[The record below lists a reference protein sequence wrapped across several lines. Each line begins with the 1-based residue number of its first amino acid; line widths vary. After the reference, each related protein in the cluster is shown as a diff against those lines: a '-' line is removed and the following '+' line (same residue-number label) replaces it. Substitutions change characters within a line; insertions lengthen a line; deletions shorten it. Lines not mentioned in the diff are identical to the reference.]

1 MRRFKIDTY
10 ASCYTCTTCPLH
22 IPPISHISAIPP
34 SSKPIIL
41 TIGGCLLQG
50 TPVGSAASGT
60 SAVLPINAADPH
72 NAKEPWSAR
81 PPTPPMAAAVESQR
95 LKASDVLRG
104 VILAKLNDQKSN
116 TLYERFTKKRMIY
129 KNTHRRLRGFWSESN
144 SSIRNIS
151 NGRQNSIQIYSI
163 RCHSTF
169 QRSKQSIR
177 HVARKGVMLRHWNW
191 SYENW
196 IADPGVLYIAQA
208 PSWGKGSGKNMYNS
222 KHRRSMEGM
231 FPARF
236 AWHASVVAVC
246 DTSCA
251 FVSEKSWKRANY
263 PAKTLKDF
271 RKYEKKWRNLVV
283 EAKEEL
289 KGDTPHEVY
298 SGASS
303 NFV

>member
-1 MRRFKIDTY
+1 
-10 ASCYTCTTCPLH
+10 
-22 IPPISHISAIPP
+22 
-34 SSKPIIL
+34 
-41 TIGGCLLQG
+41 
-50 TPVGSAASGT
+50 
-60 SAVLPINAADPH
+60 
-72 NAKEPWSAR
+72 
-81 PPTPPMAAAVESQR
+81 MAAAVESQR

-104 VILAKLNDQKSN
+104 VILCQAEWPQIPHVIW
-116 TLYERFTKKRMIY
+116 TVYEKKKIY
-129 KNTHRRLRGFWSESN
+129 KNTQRRLRGFWSESN

-151 NGRQNSIQIYSI
+151 NGRQNNIQIYSI

-169 QRSKQSIR
+169 ERTKQLLRVLIR
-177 HVARKGVMLRHWNW
+177 HVASKGVMLRHWNW

-196 IADPGVLYIAQA
+196 IADRGVLYIAQA
-208 PSWGKGSGKNMYNS
+208 PSWGKGSGKNMYNP

-236 AWHASVVAVC
+236 VWHASVVAVC

-251 FVSEKSWKRANY
+251 LVSEKSWKRANY

-271 RKYEKKWRNLVV
+271 PKYEKKWRNLVV
-283 EAKEEL
+283 EAKEL